1 MVKKKDEVNKLD
13 KDSKHTCSL
22 CNKVTRNCLN
32 LCTICATSIRKKSG
46 PNAGNFN
53 EVLIQLM
60 QNSKASLRSKLVKKL
75 SESLNQG
82 FKLKSDKIRE
92 Y

>member
-1 MVKKKDEVNKLD
+1 MVKTNDEVNKLD

-22 CNKVTRNCLN
+22 CNKVARKCQN
-32 LCTICATSIRKKSG
+32 LCTVCATSIRKNG